1 MTRQDTAQRPAYH
14 AYNAPARHTGR
25 RANRRPMAYAVV
37 AAVAL
42 TAVFGVYPLLDRADS
57 PVVQAVDDALGSR
70 STGSGTSESGTNG
83 SGTSDSGSTGVAGG
97 DIPGGQATLDDDL
110 PAITRLD
117 PELAAAVRQAADAAA
132 ADGIDFWIT
141 SGWRSPAFQQ
151 HLLDQAVREYGSLE
165 EARRW
170 VNTPELSEHVSGN
183 AVDIGPTEA
192 DYWMIQH
199 GAEFGLCQVYANEIW
214 HFELLTEPGGT
225 CPPLREDSSA
235 G

>member
-1 MTRQDTAQRPAYH
+1 MTRQDTARPLAH
-14 AYNAPARHTGR
+14 PAFTAPARHTGR
-25 RANRRPMAYAVV
+25 RNNRRPMAYVV
-37 AAVAL
+37 VGAAAL
-42 TAVFGVYPLLDRADS
+42 TAVFGVYPLLDRGDPS
-57 PVVQAVDDALGSR
+57 VVRAVDDALGSR
-70 STGSGTSESGTNG
+70 ARDAGPGGSESSGSGRG
-83 SGTSDSGSTGVAGG
+83 DVGSTGVAGG

-110 PAITRLD
+110 PAITGLD
-117 PELAAAVRQAADAAA
+117 PELAAAVRQAADAAT
-132 ADGIDFWIT
+132 ADGLDFWVT

-151 HLLDQAVREYGSLE
+151 YLLDNAVEEYGSLE

-170 VNTPELSEHVSGN
+170 VSTPELSAHVSGD

-199 GAEFGLCQVYANEIW
+199 GAEYGLCQVYANEIW

-225 CPPLREDSSA
+225 CPALREDSAA

>member
-1 MTRQDTAQRPAYH
+1 MTRQELLQPPAH
-14 AYNAPARHTGR
+14 SAYSAPARHTGR
-25 RANRRPMAYAVV
+25 RTSRRPTAYAVV
-37 AAVAL
+37 AAAAL
-42 TAVFGVYPLLDRADS
+42 TAVFGVYPLIDRGES
-57 PVVQAVDDALGSR
+57 PVVQAVDNALNSGSADA
-70 STGSGTSESGTNG
+70 
-83 SGTSDSGSTGVAGG
+83 DSTGVAGG

-110 PAITRLD
+110 PAITELD

-151 HLLDQAVREYGSLE
+151 HLLDQAVQEYGSLE

-170 VNTPELSEHVSGN
+170 VSTPALSEHVSGK

-199 GAEFGLCQVYANEIW
+199 GAGYGLCQVYANEIW

-225 CPPLREDSSA
+225 CPALREDSSA